1 MLLCVHLDL
10 MSVVSSICAMR
21 DGDKVSMSSL
31 IDADTTLPAP
41 RPRESGSGRA
51 SILDW
56 PLISWR
62 TRSID
67 VEPAEAKQ
75 LQPTTRASTL
85 NPKP

>member
-10 MSVVSSICAMR
+10 MSVVSDICAMR
-21 DGDKVSMSSL
+21 DGGKVSSSL

-41 RPRESGSGRA
+41 RPRESGSGGA

-67 VEPAEAKQ
+67 VEPDEAKQ
-75 LQPTTRASTL
+75 LQPTNRV
-85 NPKP
+85 